1 MMLMTDVQKIVCLN
15 VNVNVSVN
23 VNVNVNV
30 NGEMPFLM
38 STKRKIHKQRYK
50 L

>member
-15 VNVNVSVN
+15 VNVNANVSVN

-38 STKRKIHKQRYK
+38 STKRKHP
-50 L
+50 